1 MGLVIMKMAEI
12 HSEIQT
18 GIINY
23 LSVHPDASASVQ
35 RICNHWLVNE
45 RYSHNIDQVQTAV
58 NDLLAQGEMHQCS
71 DSNIYTL

>member
-1 MGLVIMKMAEI
+1 MKMTDI

-35 RICNHWLVNE
+35 RICNQWLANE
-45 RYSHNIDQVQTAV
+45 SYSHNIAQVQTAV
-58 NDLLAQGEMHQCS
+58 DSLLSRGEIHKRS
-71 DSNIYTL
+71 GADIYIL

>member
-1 MGLVIMKMAEI
+1 MKMADI

-35 RICNHWLVNE
+35 CICDQWLTNE
-45 RYSHNIDQVQTAV
+45 RYPHNIAQVQTAV
-58 NDLLAQGEMHQCS
+58 DSLLARGEMHKRS
-71 DSNIYTL
+71 GDDIYTL